1 MAKILIADDEQSVL
15 LLIQRLLNE
24 NGYETAE
31 AANGLAALEL
41 FQTQFF
47 DLIITDL
54 RMPRMDGMTFL
65 HEVNKL
71 EPAIPIIVLT
81 AYAPTEAETETLKN
95 CTSVYMAKPF
105 KADELLNTVKSMLDT
120 GIKPLTGSSTGSSP
134 DTCPEPDSI

>member
-1 MAKILIADDEQSVL
+1 MAKILIADDERTVL
-15 LLIQRLLNE
+15 LLIQRLLNA

-71 EPAIPIIVLT
+71 EPTIPIIILT
-81 AYAPTEAETETLKN
+81 AYTPTENADEIMKN

-105 KADELLNTVKSMLDT
+105 KADDLLNTVRCMLGT
-120 GIKPLTGSSTGSSP
+120 GTNIGKGAV
-134 DTCPEPDSI
+134 

>member
-1 MAKILIADDEQSVL
+1 MAKILIADDERSVL
-15 LLIQRLLNE
+15 LLIQRFLNE

-31 AANGLAALEL
+31 ASNGLAALEL

-71 EPAIPIIVLT
+71 EPTIPIIILT
-81 AYAPTEAETETLKN
+81 AYAPTGTASETMKN
-95 CTSVYMAKPF
+95 YTSVYMTKPF
-105 KADELLNTVKSMLDT
+105 KADELLNTVKCMLGT
-120 GIKPLTGSSTGSSP
+120 GTNNGKGAI
-134 DTCPEPDSI
+134 

>member
-1 MAKILIADDEQSVL
+1 MAKILIADDERSVL
-15 LLIQRLLNE
+15 LLTQRLLNA

-41 FQTQFF
+41 FQNQFF

-71 EPAIPIIVLT
+71 EPTIPIIILT
-81 AYAPTEAETETLKN
+81 AYASTENSSETIKN
-95 CTSVYMAKPF
+95 RTSVHMAKPF
-105 KADELLNTVKSMLDT
+105 KADELLNTVKSLLGT
-120 GIKPLTGSSTGSSP
+120 GTKPSETPMFSG
-134 DTCPEPDSI
+134 